1 MGGSAEAVG
10 PEERSLMATGPCS
23 TAGGPS
29 SATGTTLC
37 CAMATSAGGVH
48 DE

>member
-10 PEERSLMATGPCS
+10 PEERSVMTTSPCR
-23 TAGGPS
+23 TAGSPR
-29 SATGTTLC
+29 SATGTKLRR
-37 CAMATSAGGVH
+37 AMATSAGGIH